1 MFCELLE
8 AASFVALY
16 GGLRAGLLQVN
27 VQMLLQ
33 PLAVLVIFAA
43 NRSFRGSCLEP
54 SGLIWDGAGAILW
67 QWKNWILIVFGLL
80 PAVLYAAI
88 RLAWPAFLD
97 YLAEYM
103 GRLRALGPI
112 YVVPFILA
120 FTLMEEIAARGYLQA
135 RLTAAFGGPAGI
147 VLSSAFFAWAHWTP
161 GPGVSCVRAHLGVGF
176 VVSLVLGWMYAC
188 TGNLF
193 LVWAAHA
200 LWDAVLFALM
210 TLRKR
215 RDVPVLAGT

>member
-1 MFCELLE
+1 VFCELLE

-16 GGLRAGLLQVN
+16 GGPPRRTVAGKRSDA
-27 VQMLLQ
+27 
-33 PLAVLVIFAA
+33 PAALAVLVIFAA

-103 GRLRALGPI
+103 GACGRSGRSTSSRSSSRSRSWRKSLREGTSRRASP
-112 YVVPFILA
+112 P
-120 FTLMEEIAARGYLQA
+120 R
-135 RLTAAFGGPAGI
+135 FGGPAGI

-176 VVSLVLGWMYAC
+176 VVSLVLAGC
-188 TGNLF
+188 TPAPATCSSSGPP
-193 LVWAAHA
+193 
-200 LWDAVLFALM
+200 
-210 TLRKR
+210 T
-215 RDVPVLAGT
+215 PCGTPSSSRS